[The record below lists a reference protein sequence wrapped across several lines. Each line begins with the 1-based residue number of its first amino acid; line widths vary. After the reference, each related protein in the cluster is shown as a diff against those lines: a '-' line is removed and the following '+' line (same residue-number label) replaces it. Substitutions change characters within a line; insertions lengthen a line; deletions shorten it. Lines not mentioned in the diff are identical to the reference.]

1 MKSVVYVCV
10 SLCANETSDACIK
23 GWFGWPEDHV
33 IVAHLLRLDVGLI
46 RLGMIYLPQETT
58 LKEIIQL
65 QNGSASSVTRSA
77 FLLHHL

>member
-1 MKSVVYVCV
+1 M
-10 SLCANETSDACIK
+10 SL
-23 GWFGWPEDHV
+23 
-33 IVAHLLRLDVGLI
+33 AHLLRLDVGLI
-46 RLGMIYLPQETT
+46 RLGMIYLPQEMT